1 MDVSSIGGAALS
13 ESIQNM
19 YAVKCMLMSRH
30 TDVLIGGLLQDTVE
44 ISQEAMEKYLS
55 EIENK

>member
-1 MDVSSIGGAALS
+1 MDISSIGGAALS

-19 YAVKCMLMSRH
+19 YAVKCLLMSRH
-30 TDVLIGGLLQDTVE
+30 TDVVTGALLQDTAE
-44 ISQEAMEKYLS
+44 ISEEAMQRYLS

>member
-1 MDVSSIGGAALS
+1 MDISSIGGTALS

-19 YAVKCMLMSRH
+19 YAVKCILMSRH
-30 TDVLIGGLLQDTVE
+30 TDVITGALLQDTAE

-55 EIENK
+55 EVENK

>member
-1 MDVSSIGGAALS
+1 MDISSVGGAALS
-13 ESIQNM
+13 ESIQAM
-19 YAVKCMLMSRH
+19 YSVKCMLMSRH
-30 TDVLIGGLLQDTVE
+30 TDVVAGALLQDTAE